1 MYGHLD
7 KQPHFS
13 GWKEGTGPTSPV
25 VVEDKLYGR
34 GCSDDGYALYSS
46 ILAIK
51 TLQALNLPHP
61 RIIICIEADEE
72 SGSKHIDSYLQHFQ
86 SILTRVDYVICLD
99 SGAYDYD
106 RLWLTTS
113 LRGNLVATL
122 KVDVL

>member
-1 MYGHLD
+1 MEGKTPFICLEVEGSDKERDERRILMYGHLD

-51 TLQALNLPHP
+51 TL
-61 RIIICIEADEE
+61 
-72 SGSKHIDSYLQHFQ
+72 
-86 SILTRVDYVICLD
+86 
-99 SGAYDYD
+99 
-106 RLWLTTS
+106 
-113 LRGNLVATL
+113 
-122 KVDVL
+122 